1 MAYTAN
7 DYQKIIEDYVNSPQ
21 GRKFL
26 KERQGLDI
34 GYTSE
39 QMRIIGENLQRDII
53 QAFLALVKD
62 PYASAA
68 FDSNS
73 IEVHV
78 NPSTTRDT
86 ARVTV
91 LFRPDVLRRPS
102 LYKYEDPIDESAKF
116 GVYDIIG
123 LFTQGYY
130 AFSYA
135 YGVWGRYV
143 NGTMVEEDNSCIRS
157 RAELAPNSF
166 VNQVIHR
173 YQRRYPD
180 VIFEWPKEW
189 GGNK

>member
-1 MAYTAN
+1 MAYNAM
-7 DYQKIIEDYVNSPQ
+7 DYQRMVEEYVNSPQ

-26 KERQGLDI
+26 KEQQGLNI

-39 QMRIIGENLQRDII
+39 QMRIIGECLQRDII

-62 PYASAA
+62 PKAPAA

-73 IEVHV
+73 LEVHV
-78 NPSTTRDT
+78 NPPTTKGM

-91 LFRPDVLRRPS
+91 LFRHDVLKRPS
-102 LYKYEDPIDESAKF
+102 LYRIGEEERF

-123 LFTQGYY
+123 LFTQGYF
-130 AFSYA
+130 AMSYA
-135 YGVWGRYV
+135 YGIWGHYI
-143 NGTMVEEDNSCIRS
+143 NGAIQDDSTRSIRS

-166 VNQVIHR
+166 VNQIMHK

-180 VIFEWPKEW
+180 VVFEWPKEW